1 MSGTSEYD
9 PDQTSSQ
16 ITPISNPNNADKMVD
31 WDGLSQLTPLNNIL
45 LAEPSFAP
53 ARTLTTPETPKATF
67 PVPPPRTH
75 DEMPPAK
82 HSSSKRVKLI
92 KQEKK

>member
-1 MSGTSEYD
+1 MSATSEYD
-9 PDQTSSQ
+9 PDHISQ
-16 ITPISNPNNADKMVD
+16 ITPISNPNNAEAMVD

-45 LAEPSFAP
+45 LAEPLVAP
-53 ARTLTTPETPKATF
+53 APTQRTPETPKTTF
-67 PVPPPRTH
+67 PVPQTRNQ
-75 DEMPPAK
+75 EAIPPAK